1 MNAVAQLYRMLTAD
15 QAALQA
21 QGAQGG
27 AQNPSKSLSGDIT
40 PFRQLLFQSLTQE
53 SLAGAAIANPEEGL
67 NAGEDG
73 TEGDFTELLQG
84 MSGLQLS
91 QDMIAESLSGSPG
104 ENMAIGFG
112 SGAVGAIRG
121 METADPADAATG
133 NLTGIS
139 DEGLTGRSAPGL
151 TGEPAAGM
159 KASAQ
164 NLTGAAA
171 EILAGAPVEGQTT
184 VQAESLE
191 NAQSP
196 SLAEVS
202 GQDPTEGQ
210 IKAGTEISDKNSKAG
225 ISGANSAPERP
236 GQAAGDAGNPVTK
249 AAADS
254 AGISRGNAGPS
265 SAVKGPEQTQG
276 SDGSTQT
283 PGQAQTSA
291 KQQQMQGL
299 ATEAGLDGETGLSE
313 QKGHKGLSEVH
324 EIQNLTAAEVA
335 NTEGSKPLNPASAAA
350 EKMEPYS
357 QIGREIQLK
366 LEQRGL
372 MEFKMQLE
380 PKDLGQIDVRL
391 RINEGK
397 LIIDIVAASSRTQAL
412 LISQADKLV
421 SSMGLQ
427 NVEVET
433 VQVNLQSDQQSDYGQ
448 QGHLHQQDHLEQQ
461 ARNRNNA
468 PQPLNQPLGDDAV
481 NNPEG
486 QTRDMM
492 RKNYFVRMDY
502 IV

>member
-1 MNAVAQLYRMLTAD
+1 
-15 QAALQA
+15 
-21 QGAQGG
+21 
-27 AQNPSKSLSGDIT
+27 
-40 PFRQLLFQSLTQE
+40 
-53 SLAGAAIANPEEGL
+53 
-67 NAGEDG
+67 
-73 TEGDFTELLQG
+73 LQG
-84 MSGLQLS
+84 MNGLQLP
-91 QDMIAESLSGSPG
+91 QGMIAESLSGGPG
-104 ENMAIGFG
+104 ENMATGFDA
-112 SGAVGAIRG
+112 GAVGAIRG
-121 METADPADAATG
+121 METANPADAATG
-133 NLTGIS
+133 NLTGIL
-139 DEGLTGRSAPGL
+139 DEGLTGRLTPGL
-151 TGEPAAGM
+151 AGEPAAGM
-159 KASAQ
+159 NTSAQ
-164 NLTGAAA
+164 GLTGTAA
-171 EILAGAPVEGQTT
+171 ESLTGAPVEGQAK
-184 VQAESLE
+184 VQGESLE

-196 SLAEVS
+196 SLAEGS

-210 IKAGTEISDKNSKAG
+210 IKAGTGISDKNSKAG

-236 GQAAGDAGNPVTK
+236 GQAVGNAGNPGSKV
-249 AAADS
+249 
-254 AGISRGNAGPS
+254 
-265 SAVKGPEQTQG
+265 GPEQTQR

-283 PGQAQTSA
+283 LGDARAAA

-299 ATEAGLDGETGLSE
+299 AAAARLDGETGLSE
-313 QKGHKGLSEVH
+313 QNGHKELSEVR
-324 EIQNLTAAEVA
+324 ELQNMTAAEVA
-335 NTEGSKPLNPASAAA
+335 NREGSKPLNPASTAA

-357 QIGREIQLK
+357 QLGREIQLK
-366 LEQRGL
+366 LEQRGP

-427 NVEVET
+427 NVDVET
-433 VQVNLQSDQQSDYGQ
+433 VQVNLQSDQQSNYGQ

-481 NNPEG
+481 NNPEDL
-486 QTRDMM
+486 TRDIM

>member
-1 MNAVAQLYRMLTAD
+1 VNAVAQLYRMLTAD
-15 QAALQA
+15 QVALKA

-27 AQNPSKSLSGDIT
+27 AQNPNKSLSGGIT

-67 NAGEDG
+67 NAGGDG
-73 TEGDFTELLQG
+73 MEGDLTELLQG
-84 MSGLQLS
+84 MNGLQLP
-91 QDMIAESLSGSPG
+91 QGMIAESLSGGPG
-104 ENMAIGFG
+104 ENMATGFDA
-112 SGAVGAIRG
+112 GAVGAIRG
-121 METADPADAATG
+121 METANPADAATG
-133 NLTGIS
+133 NLTGIL
-139 DEGLTGRSAPGL
+139 DEGLTGRLTPGL
-151 TGEPAAGM
+151 AGEPAAGM
-159 KASAQ
+159 NTSAQ
-164 NLTGAAA
+164 GLTGTAA
-171 EILAGAPVEGQTT
+171 ESLTGAPVEGQAK
-184 VQAESLE
+184 VQGESLE

-196 SLAEVS
+196 SLAEGS

-210 IKAGTEISDKNSKAG
+210 IKAGTGISDKNSKAG

-236 GQAAGDAGNPVTK
+236 GQAVGNAGNPGSKVP
-249 AAADS
+249 ADFT
-254 AGISRGNAGPS
+254 GIKGNADPA
-265 SAVKGPEQTQG
+265 SAVKGPEQTQR

-283 PGQAQTSA
+283 LGDARAAA

-299 ATEAGLDGETGLSE
+299 AAAARLDGETGLSE
-313 QKGHKGLSEVH
+313 QNGHKELSEVR
-324 EIQNLTAAEVA
+324 ELQNMTAAEVA
-335 NTEGSKPLNPASAAA
+335 NREGSKPLNPASTAA

-357 QIGREIQLK
+357 QLGREIQLK
-366 LEQRGL
+366 LEQRGP

-427 NVEVET
+427 NVDVET

-481 NNPEG
+481 NNPEDL
-486 QTRDMM
+486 TRDIM

>member
-1 MNAVAQLYRMLTAD
+1 
-15 QAALQA
+15 
-21 QGAQGG
+21 
-27 AQNPSKSLSGDIT
+27 
-40 PFRQLLFQSLTQE
+40 
-53 SLAGAAIANPEEGL
+53 
-67 NAGEDG
+67 
-73 TEGDFTELLQG
+73 
-84 MSGLQLS
+84 
-91 QDMIAESLSGSPG
+91 
-104 ENMAIGFG
+104 
-112 SGAVGAIRG
+112 
-121 METADPADAATG
+121 
-133 NLTGIS
+133 
-139 DEGLTGRSAPGL
+139 
-151 TGEPAAGM
+151 M

-357 QIGREIQLK
+357 QIDREIQLK

-433 VQVNLQSDQQSDYGQ
+433 VQVNLQPDQQSDYGQ